1 MRNNKGFSLIEM
13 LAALVILGIL
23 AGLSIGAYNVYRS
36 KARIKAYDTMA
47 KSSSHAMDEYLL
59 DHSGVS
65 TVSLKEL
72 VEGEYLSGIVDLRDN
87 EKECS

>member
-1 MRNNKGFSLIEM
+1 MKNNNGFSLIEM
-13 LAALVILGIL
+13 LAALVILAGI
-23 AGLSIGAYNVYRS
+23 SIGAYNVYRS

-47 KSSSHAMDEYLL
+47 KSSSYAMDEYLL

-72 VEGEYLSGIVDLRDN
+72 VEGEYLSGIVDPRDN
-87 EKECS
+87 EKM